1 MSHDKGGKDTQLG
14 GSAQQQA
21 LGIGNQRTEVG
32 HRTNAQEN
40 EAGIDAQLDTDVED
54 VQKSAVGQYVAV
66 VMVVW
71 TCCVQEL
78 VVPELCVEQVRTREV
93 GEQHTERDRQKQ
105 QRLILLDYGQIEQ
118 HAGDDQHNQRLPSPF
133 SCEHLC
139 KAGLFAKIA
148 QGLTKVEILCQD
160 RHSHEQCHKEQ

>member
-1 MSHDKGGKDTQLG
+1 MSHDKSGKDTQLC

-21 LGIGNQRTEVG
+21 LGVRNQRAKVG
-32 HRTNAQEN
+32 HGTHAQEN
-40 EAGIDAQLDTDVED
+40 KAGIYAQLDTDVED
-54 VQKSAVGQYVAV
+54 VQKSAVGQDMPVTV
-66 VMVVW
+66 VILAAGV
-71 TCCVQEL
+71 EEFI
-78 VVPELCVEQVRTREV
+78 VPELCVEQVGAREV
-93 GEQHTERDRQKQ
+93 GEQHAERDGQKQ

-148 QGLTKVEILCQD
+148 QGLTKVEILSQD